1 MSAEDRTLRKG
12 KIVYKP
18 PEKSYTNINIE
29 ETPHGYRLYREGEA
43 RHFAV
48 VPLSKAVVVEY
59 KGEKNGY

>member
-29 ETPHGYRLYREGEA
+29 ETPHGYKIYRVGATREFTVLPFSAGTQIIYERGE
-43 RHFAV
+43 
-48 VPLSKAVVVEY
+48 
-59 KGEKNGY
+59 